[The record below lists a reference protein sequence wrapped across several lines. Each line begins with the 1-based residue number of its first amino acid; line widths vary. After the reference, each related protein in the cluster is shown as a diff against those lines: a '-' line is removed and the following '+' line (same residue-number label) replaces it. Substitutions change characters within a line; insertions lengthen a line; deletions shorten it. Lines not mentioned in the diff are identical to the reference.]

1 MDLNLPLKACK
12 FIKILK
18 HVYLEIEDLIY
29 ISSLAIWELQF
40 HS

>member
-1 MDLNLPLKACK
+1 MDLSLPLKAYK

-18 HVYLEIEDLIY
+18 HVYLEIEELMH
-29 ISSLAIWELQF
+29 ISSLVIWELQF